1 MGYLP
6 RISIVVNTLNRAHSL
21 RRTLDSFRQLTYP
34 SFEVVVVNGPSTDGS
49 QELIDT
55 YSSQIKIRRCPE
67 ANLSMSRNIG
77 IAAAAG
83 EIVAFIDD
91 DGVPEPVWLDELIE
105 LYDSE
110 AVGGAGGVVHD
121 HTGYDY
127 QCKFNSS
134 DRLGNA
140 SVDNDGPLEH
150 WCYPGS
156 ANYPYL
162 IGTNASFRR
171 DVLIEVGG
179 FDEEIEYY
187 LDETDVCLRVVDA
200 GYILRQGS
208 GATVHHKYLPSAL
221 RSEARVTLNNFPI
234 VKNKIYFS
242 FVNADEGT
250 SFARLMSDA
259 AAFADFRSRDLSSHV
274 ALGNI
279 TVEQRTEGLVQ
290 IDRAWLAGLEAGRRG
305 RQSMLSTAT
314 LLAESEEFKPFST
327 VQADGRRLRLCFVTQ
342 TLPPTEIGGI
352 GRYMLDL
359 ARGLSARGHEIRII
373 TTGEDHSTVDLEEG
387 VWVHRILK
395 DDLQP
400 SENCLPP
407 LPDRIGENATAVAAE
422 VVRLHGQRPFDAVY
436 AAVWDTESI
445 AVFERCAVAVV
456 TALVTTMGITLRTR
470 PEWRSNAEFMSHLG
484 DPLLALE
491 RFLFQHSDAIHA
503 ISQAIIDEVELTSGV
518 QLDRSGIVVSPLSTV
533 DRAVPTQNTAIPT
546 RQDHA
551 GSEDACSVLFVGR
564 FEKRKG
570 IDLVLEAVPEVLQ
583 QFPLA
588 RFEFI
593 GRDDLAGE
601 SGISYRQEFELK
613 FGDAP
618 WFDRVSF
625 RGQVPDSEL
634 WEAYET
640 ADVFVAPSRFE
651 SFGLIFVEAMMNS
664 TPVVALRSGAAP
676 ELLEHRETALL
687 VDPDATGGLAEA
699 ISELLSDSELRVRL
713 GTAGRKVFEE
723 RYTERSMVDG
733 IEAMF
738 RGVSTVR
745 PRDPGFPEVDPE
757 SIVKLADQTSA
768 VDLEIATGVSHETVL
783 DSRSS
788 AIFWVCPEG
797 TDAWV
802 DVSGTVTKFGNLKV
816 GRYEHVLLTSAADQS
831 KVEISASAGVLL
843 AAIVSAGAPSV

>member
-1 MGYLP
+1 MESTP

-21 RRTLDSFRQLTYP
+21 GRTLDSFRQLTYP
-34 SFEVVVVNGPSTDGS
+34 SFEVVVVNGPSTDDS
-49 QELIDT
+49 QELIDS
-55 YSSQIKIRRCPE
+55 YSSKIKIRRCPK

-91 DGVPEPVWLDELIE
+91 DGVPEPVWLDELVQ

-121 HTGYDY
+121 HTGYSY

-140 SVDNDGPLEH
+140 SVDNDGPLDH
-150 WCYPGS
+150 WCYPGA
-156 ANYPYL
+156 ANFPYL

-208 GATVHHKYLPSAL
+208 GATVHHKFLPSAL

-242 FVNADEGT
+242 FVNSDEGT
-250 SFARLMSDA
+250 SFTRLMSDD
-259 AAFADFRSRDLSSHV
+259 AAFADFRARDLSTHV

-279 TVEQRTEGLVQ
+279 TFEQRTEGLAQ

-314 LLAESEEFKPFST
+314 LLAESEEFKPFPT

-359 ARGLSARGHEIRII
+359 ARGLSARGHEIRVI
-373 TTGEDHSTVDLEEG
+373 TTGEDHSTVDLEDG

-395 DDLQP
+395 DDLEL
-400 SENCLPP
+400 SDSCLPP
-407 LPDRIGENATAVAAE
+407 LPCRVGENATAVAAE

-445 AVFERCAVAVV
+445 AVFERCAVPVV

-470 PEWRSNAEFMSHLG
+470 PEWRSNAEFMAHLG

-503 ISQAIIDEVELTSGV
+503 ISHAIIDEVELTSGV

-533 DRAVPTQNTAIPT
+533 DRAIPTQ
-546 RQDHA
+546 QDHA
-551 GSEDACSVLFVGR
+551 SSDDALSVLFVGR

-570 IDLVLEAVPEVLQ
+570 IDLILEAVPEVLQ

-601 SGISYRQEFELK
+601 GGISYRQEFELK

-634 WEAYET
+634 WKAYAT

-687 VDPDATGGLAEA
+687 VDPDATGGVAEA
-699 ISELLSDSELRVRL
+699 ISELLSDSDLRVRL

-745 PRDPGFPEVDPE
+745 PSDPGFPEVDPE
-757 SIVKLADQTSA
+757 SIVQLEDQTSA
-768 VDLEIATGVSHETVL
+768 VDLETANGVSHETVL
-783 DSRSS
+783 DARSS
-788 AIFWVCPEG
+788 AIFWVRPEQA
-797 TDAWV
+797 DAWV

-816 GRYEHVLLTSAADQS
+816 GRYEHVLLTSPADQS
-831 KVEISASAGVLL
+831 KVQISASAGVLL